1 MNVVRRTYSTARFP
15 SPVPGAHR
23 ALWTGTSAYFFRVTS
38 IATVFLSSPSSR
50 VRSTRTLE
58 FSGPRSASATS
69 YRLSPATGTPST
81 ATMTSLGRT
90 PATSAGPPGVG
101 ATTTMGASRA
111 AEALLTTSRATRETA
126 EVASASS
133 PYAISTPTPVT
144 LALIVDSESCAYFS
158 GSRKRVNGSSSF
170 ASIARI
176 AAYVSSVESI
186 GVFFT
191 VSSRYLNQ
199 LTPLNVLST
208 YALSTAR
215 HASRN
220 RRLFAVIALAGA
232 GHGASDTARDAARA
246 ARGGAN
252 RSRRSGGAARGRG
265 GGGGFR
271 GTARSAS
278 RAGETRSSAP
288 RPSAETR
295 KRRAEA
301 RRDERRAD
309 AARSDGSAGARDATP
324 AVVDIEIGAG
334 ERRVGPAATER
345 RGRGAARP
353 RRRGLF
359 VIDIR

>member
-1 MNVVRRTYSTARFP
+1 
-15 SPVPGAHR
+15 
-23 ALWTGTSAYFFRVTS
+23 
-38 IATVFLSSPSSR
+38 
-50 VRSTRTLE
+50 
-58 FSGPRSASATS
+58 
-69 YRLSPATGTPST
+69 
-81 ATMTSLGRT
+81 
-90 PATSAGPPGVG
+90 
-101 ATTTMGASRA
+101 MGASRA

-133 PYAISTPTPVT
+133 PYAISTPTPVM

-252 RSRRSGGAARGRG
+252 RSRRRG
-265 GGGGFR
+265 GR
-271 GTARSAS
+271 
-278 RAGETRSSAP
+278 RAGPGGE
-288 RPSAETR
+288 
-295 KRRAEA
+295 EA

-324 AVVDIEIGAG
+324 AVVDIE
-334 ERRVGPAATER
+334 
-345 RGRGAARP
+345 
-353 RRRGLF
+353 
-359 VIDIR
+359 